1 MDGSSTVL
9 QDELGTENSAQS
21 AEASAPAQAVA
32 PAEKES
38 ATLLKDTEQA
48 TSQAATSPFESLYYT
63 SAGTITAIAFGLLIV
78 VAVQLIVARIFR
90 IAKTIIEAL
99 TFFATSMVAF
109 LVAVYLCDLLIAGPN
124 VMLLHEGE
132 RSAIVNFVK
141 DTCLMVFAYFFGT
154 KSAGALQE
162 VTPNE

>member
-1 MDGSSTVL
+1 MDPIVGIWP
-9 QDELGTENSAQS
+9 E
-21 AEASAPAQAVA
+21 
-32 PAEKES
+32 ES
-38 ATLLKDTEQA
+38 ATPPAEA
-48 TSQAATSPFESLYYT
+48 VPTSTVAVVEKPPVGSPFTSLYY
-63 SAGTITAIAFGLLIV
+63 SQAGTLEAIGVGLLIV

-90 IAKTIIEAL
+90 VAKSIIEAL

-109 LVAVYLCDLLIAGPN
+109 LVAIYLCDMLIAGPD

-154 KSAGALQE
+154 KS
-162 VTPNE
+162 VNTTPERKTDE

>member
-1 MDGSSTVL
+1 MDPTIGLWPEESVTPPTEAVPTSTV
-9 QDELGTENSAQS
+9 
-21 AEASAPAQAVA
+21 AVV
-32 PAEKES
+32 EKPPVG
-38 ATLLKDTEQA
+38 
-48 TSQAATSPFESLYYT
+48 SPFTSLYY
-63 SAGTITAIAFGLLIV
+63 SQAGTLEAIGVGLLIV

-90 IAKTIIEAL
+90 VAKSIIEAL

-109 LVAVYLCDLLIAGPN
+109 LVAIYLCDMLIAGPD

-154 KSAGALQE
+154 KS
-162 VTPNE
+162 VNTTPERKTDE